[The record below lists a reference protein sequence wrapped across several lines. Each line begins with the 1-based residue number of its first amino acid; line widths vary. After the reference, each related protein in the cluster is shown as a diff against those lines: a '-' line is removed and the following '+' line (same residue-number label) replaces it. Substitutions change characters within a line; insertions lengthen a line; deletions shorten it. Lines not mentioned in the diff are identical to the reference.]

1 MFPISAAY
9 CDGWP
14 HSAPLT
20 LDVQTSPEPIS
31 IDALIAANTTSIYN
45 VFLRLLRDP
54 SAAEDACQETMIAAW
69 RHRDD
74 GVLGR
79 AWLIHVASN
88 KCRDELRRRARRPS
102 ITLDRQNSE
111 VESASSCLPTPEAV
125 VLQSDNRR
133 LVERGLMQLPWAQ
146 RVALVLGDVERWSYR
161 EIADM
166 TGTSLGTVKSRIFR
180 GRIRLR
186 ELLTQGSKV

>member
-9 CDGWP
+9 SDGWP
-14 HSAPLT
+14 QSAPVIH
-20 LDVQTSPEPIS
+20 DGPAPPEPVS
-31 IDALIAANTTSIYN
+31 IDALIAANATSIYN
-45 VFLRLLRDP
+45 ICLRLLRDP

-69 RHRDD
+69 RHSDE

-79 AWLIHVASN
+79 AWLVHVATN

-102 ITLDRQNSE
+102 ITLDLQNSE
-111 VESASSCLPTPEAV
+111 VEAATSCMPTPEAAL
-125 VLQSDNRR
+125 LQSDACR
-133 LVERGLMQLPWAQ
+133 LVERALMQLPWAQ
-146 RVALVLGDVERWSYR
+146 RVALVLGDVEGWSYR

-186 ELLTQGSKV
+186 ELLTQGSGV